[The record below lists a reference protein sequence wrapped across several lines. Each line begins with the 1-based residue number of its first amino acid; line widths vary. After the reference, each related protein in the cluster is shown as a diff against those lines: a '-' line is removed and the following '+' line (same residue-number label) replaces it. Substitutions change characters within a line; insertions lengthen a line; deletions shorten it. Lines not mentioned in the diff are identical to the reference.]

1 MFLWKFTRGYVKIR
15 MRCMR
20 PEKMVNL
27 LLAEGISLHNIE
39 RENKSTITAV
49 TETGNCMPLVELTEL
64 HGGEAC
70 VLEQRGLPV
79 LLRSLKSR
87 FMLIA
92 VLIIGFAAMCI
103 LSHRVLLIDISGC
116 DALEP
121 SEILSVV
128 ADCGV
133 RIGMPSAKLNAER
146 VADSL
151 LNALPTLS
159 FADAGICGVVL
170 KINVSEYNSA
180 ASTEENTEP
189 CGIYADKDCVILS
202 IVANKGN
209 AAVRKGAAV
218 RQGQLLIDGDIT
230 PEGSSE
236 RVLVHSRGTITGQ
249 VAYRFSVEIGKTA
262 PKLCKSGNSCEYTQI
277 SFPTLFKGK
286 KITRE
291 SRVLYDEFE
300 VTLESCETLDAGL
313 LPVRVYKGRAHELVV
328 AEKNLTYDEMTAA
341 ANAKLDAEMKSS
353 IPKDARIIAKS
364 TDFIQQADGT
374 LIAVLNVQTIE
385 NIGYIQYY

>member
-1 MFLWKFTRGYVKIR
+1 M
-15 MRCMR
+15 
-20 PEKMVNL
+20 
-27 LLAEGISLHNIE
+27 
-39 RENKSTITAV
+39 
-49 TETGNCMPLVELTEL
+49 
-64 HGGEAC
+64 
-70 VLEQRGLPV
+70 
-79 LLRSLKSR
+79 
-87 FMLIA
+87 
-92 VLIIGFAAMCI
+92 
-103 LSHRVLLIDISGC
+103 
-116 DALEP
+116 
-121 SEILSVV
+121 
-128 ADCGV
+128 
-133 RIGMPSAKLNAER
+133 
-146 VADSL
+146 
-151 LNALPTLS
+151 
-159 FADAGICGVVL
+159 L

-180 ASTEENTEP
+180 ASTEESTEP

-262 PKLCKSGNSCEYTQI
+262 PKLCQSGNSCEYTQI

-300 VTLESCETLDAGL
+300 ITLESCETLDAGL

>member
-1 MFLWKFTRGYVKIR
+1 
-15 MRCMR
+15 MR

-49 TETGNCMPLVELTEL
+49 TETGSCMPLVELARICTAGKRAFL
-64 HGGEAC
+64 NSAGS
-70 VLEQRGLPV
+70 PV

-170 KINVSEYNSA
+170 KINVSEYNSV

-262 PKLCKSGNSCEYTQI
+262 PKLCQSGNSCEYTQI
-277 SFPTLFKGK
+277 SFPTLFNGKGINFGKPACSMMNLKLRLNPAKHWMQGFCLSVFTKAGRMSLLLRK
-286 KITRE
+286 KILHTMR
-291 SRVLYDEFE
+291 
-300 VTLESCETLDAGL
+300 
-313 LPVRVYKGRAHELVV
+313 
-328 AEKNLTYDEMTAA
+328 
-341 ANAKLDAEMKSS
+341 
-353 IPKDARIIAKS
+353 
-364 TDFIQQADGT
+364 
-374 LIAVLNVQTIE
+374 
-385 NIGYIQYY
+385 

>member
-1 MFLWKFTRGYVKIR
+1 
-15 MRCMR
+15 MR

-180 ASTEENTEP
+180 A
-189 CGIYADKDCVILS
+189 
-202 IVANKGN
+202 
-209 AAVRKGAAV
+209 
-218 RQGQLLIDGDIT
+218 
-230 PEGSSE
+230 
-236 RVLVHSRGTITGQ
+236 
-249 VAYRFSVEIGKTA
+249 
-262 PKLCKSGNSCEYTQI
+262 
-277 SFPTLFKGK
+277 
-286 KITRE
+286 
-291 SRVLYDEFE
+291 
-300 VTLESCETLDAGL
+300 
-313 LPVRVYKGRAHELVV
+313 
-328 AEKNLTYDEMTAA
+328 
-341 ANAKLDAEMKSS
+341 
-353 IPKDARIIAKS
+353 
-364 TDFIQQADGT
+364 
-374 LIAVLNVQTIE
+374 
-385 NIGYIQYY
+385 